1 MKKAVEKAGSSLPKY
16 KYFTGFDGVTMKTL
30 NPPEV
35 LKQLKPAGAKG
46 IHSYFFFI

>member
-1 MKKAVEKAGSSLPKY
+1 MKKAVETAGSALPKY

-30 NPPEV
+30 NPPDV

-46 IHSYFFFI
+46 IYSSLFFL